1 MIIGIDI
8 GGTKINFGC
17 LKDDN
22 IVGKVITHKTPRTA
36 EGIINA
42 FCTGIEELSAKNP
55 VKAIGIA
62 TAGTVDLENSK
73 VTGSTGNMPDGYKNL
88 EIKKILEEKFQI
100 PVFVENDANAA
111 AYAEF
116 KAGNA
121 KGHNNTITITLGT
134 GIGGGIIAD
143 GKLVRGRTGAGAEV
157 GHIPIALG
165 EHRQCS
171 CGSWNCWE
179 AYASGTGYATNAREM
194 AAQVPVSRREGV
206 LKGDIEGLTTH
217 VLIDALKKGDPFAKS
232 VHELWE
238 DYLSLGIAALINIFE
253 PDSVILSGGMAKFV
267 DYPVLR
273 KKVEERLVIAKTE
286 LLPAKFANNAGM
298 IGAAYLAAEK
308 LL

>member
-1 MIIGIDI
+1 M
-8 GGTKINFGC
+8 KIQK
-17 LKDDN
+17 LPAQQA
-22 IVGKVITHKTPRTA
+22 HARR
-36 EGIINA
+36 
-42 FCTGIEELSAKNP
+42 
-55 VKAIGIA
+55 
-62 TAGTVDLENSK
+62 
-73 VTGSTGNMPDGYKNL
+73 YKNL
-88 EIKKILEEKFQI
+88 EHKKISKKNFRTG
-100 PVFVENDANAA
+100 FVENDANAA

-116 KAGNA
+116 KRRNS
-121 KGHNNTITITLGT
+121 KGHNNTLTITLEQA
-134 GIGGGIIAD
+134 IRRGIIVTASF
-143 GKLVRGRTGAGAEV
+143 VRGRTGAGAEV

-238 DYLSLGIAALINIFE
+238 DYLYLGIAALINIFE
-253 PDSVILSGGMAKFV
+253 TDSVILSGGMAKFV